1 MCKDTN
7 QEQIDNLIPYQSSS
21 LKEFPERENN
31 NNMIYAIMSTEDN
44 RIIGYMKDENA
55 RDYFV
60 NRPKNQNKNQNKYYY
75 TKIRYMEEIEKQIP
89 KREPVYLIVYIYTYE
104 AGLHRDLAEPI
115 IVNFSNQRVFD
126 IKKTF
131 KENGCIEFIVT
142 YTGIIDQE
150 ELKEKLLKEVAL

>member
-1 MCKDTN
+1 MCKNID
-7 QEQIDNLIPYQSSS
+7 QEQVDNLIPYWDSS
-21 LKEFPERENN
+21 LKDSPKGENN
-31 NNMIYAIMSTEDN
+31 SNMIYVIMAREND
-44 RIIGYMKDENA
+44 RIIGYMKNENA

-60 NRPKNQNKNQNKYYY
+60 NRPKNQDKYYY

-89 KREPVYLIVYIYTYE
+89 KREPVHLVVYIYTYE
-104 AGLHRDLAEPI
+104 EGLHKDLNEPT

-131 KENGCIEFIVT
+131 KENGRIEFFVT

-150 ELKEKLLKEVAL
+150 ELKERLLKEVAL

>member
-1 MCKDTN
+1 MCKDTD
-7 QEQIDNLIPYQSSS
+7 QEQIDNLISYRSSS
-21 LKEFPERENN
+21 LKEFPEGENN
-31 NNMIYAIMSTEDN
+31 SNMIYAIISAEDN

-55 RDYFV
+55 RNYFV
-60 NRPKNQNKNQNKYYY
+60 NRPKNQNKYYY
-75 TKIRYMEEIEKQIP
+75 IKIRYMEEIEKQIP

-131 KENGCIEFIVT
+131 KENDRIEFIIT

>member
-1 MCKDTN
+1 
-7 QEQIDNLIPYQSSS
+7 
-21 LKEFPERENN
+21 
-31 NNMIYAIMSTEDN
+31 
-44 RIIGYMKDENA
+44 
-55 RDYFV
+55 
-60 NRPKNQNKNQNKYYY
+60 
-75 TKIRYMEEIEKQIP
+75 MEEIEKQIP

-104 AGLHRDLAEPI
+104 EGLYKAFTEPT

-150 ELKEKLLKEVAL
+150 ELKERLLKEVVL